1 MPSGGSRSAH
11 VVRQCTFDKE
21 ARGQGKRP
29 TRPRKRQKKAMLAN
43 HDVALPSRYQDPE
56 AKSLF
61 DLFLDSRRCHGR
73 RPALWVEGSVFTYD
87 ELYQATAR
95 LAGAIRMGRGQKD
108 QGEGGQCGLL
118 VNRTPTAYAAV
129 LASLMVGSAYV
140 PLNPQFPRDRLR
152 DTLLSSAVDTL
163 IVDRRSAAAAGPL
176 LESVSRPLTVLLPDA
191 AGPEWPLRGSC
202 HRYLARA
209 DIGRAPPAA
218 PISDHSRENGAYL
231 LFTSGSTGKPKG
243 VLISN
248 ANALAYIENA
258 RRRYRPGPDDRFSQL
273 FDFSFDLSVH
283 DMFLAW
289 SCGACLYCP
298 PEGKL
303 IGLSDFIRR
312 CQLTFWFSVPST
324 AAFMRQL
331 RMLKPGSYPSLRWSL
346 FCGEAL
352 PMGLAAS
359 WQEAATNST
368 VENLYGPTEATV
380 AFTAYRLPKES
391 RAELNA
397 LPTVPIGMPLSGQR
411 VMVTD
416 DRGEPL
422 ADGQAGELFLGGP
435 QVAAGYWHAPDQT
448 AARFQ
453 PPRHANGEAT
463 RWYRT
468 GDRVIMSSEHG
479 LIFLGRVD
487 RQAKIRGHRVEL
499 MEVEHSMRLAAG
511 TDTVAAIPWP
521 IGDDGLALGVVGFV
535 AGSQKIAAE
544 IIEAC
549 RARLPDY
556 MVPGQIHCIRN
567 WPLNGNGKTD
577 YISLT
582 GLLNNDDVGNK

>member
-1 MPSGGSRSAH
+1 MNGTVAAQVG
-11 VVRQCTFDKE
+11 E
-21 ARGQGKRP
+21 
-29 TRPRKRQKKAMLAN
+29 KATLAN
-43 HDVALPSRYQDPE
+43 YDIAFPSCNQSLQ

-61 DLFLDSRRCHGR
+61 DLFLDSRRSHGD
-73 RPALWVEGSVFTYD
+73 RPALWVEGSVLTYA

-95 LAGAIRMGRGQKD
+95 LAGAIRMARGRQDPGRPC
-108 QGEGGQCGLL
+108 QCGLL
-118 VNRTPTAYAAV
+118 VNRTPTAYTAV
-129 LASLMVGSAYV
+129 LASLMVGSTYV

-163 IVDRRSAAAAGPL
+163 IVDHHSAAAAGPL
-176 LESVSRPLTVLLPDA
+176 LESVPRPLTVLLPDA
-191 AGPEWPLRGSC
+191 AGPAWSLRGSR
-202 HRYLARA
+202 HQYFAQA
-209 DIGRAPPAA
+209 DIERAPPAA
-218 PISDHSRENGAYL
+218 TISDYSTETGAYL

-243 VLISN
+243 VLIN
-248 ANALAYIENA
+248 NGNALAYIENA
-258 RRRYRPGPDDRFSQL
+258 RRRYQPGPDDRFSQL

-289 SCGACLYCP
+289 SSGACVYCV

-312 CQLTFWFSVPST
+312 CRLTFWFSVPST

-331 RMLKPGSYPSLRWSL
+331 RMLKPGSYPTLRWSL

-352 PMGLAAS
+352 PMGLAAA
-359 WQEAATNST
+359 WQDAAPNSI

-380 AFTAYRLPKES
+380 AFTAYRLPKE
-391 RAELNA
+391 RRPELNA
-397 LPTVPIGMPLSGQR
+397 LPTVPIGMPLSGQKI
-411 VMVTD
+411 MVVND
-416 DRGEPL
+416 HGEPL
-422 ADGQAGELFLGGP
+422 AAGQAGELVLGGS

-453 PPRHANGEAT
+453 PPRHVSADGT

-468 GDRVIMSSEHG
+468 GDRVVMSSEHG
-479 LIFLGRVD
+479 LLFLGRID

-499 MEVEHSMRLAAG
+499 LEVENTMRLAAG

-521 IGDDGLALGVVGFV
+521 IGEDGLAVGLVGFV
-535 AGSQKIAAE
+535 AGSQMIPAE

-549 RARLPDY
+549 RSSLPEY
-556 MVPGQIHCIRN
+556 MVPSQIRCITN

-577 YISLT
+577 YVSLT
-582 GLLNNDDVGNK
+582 GLLHNGDVKLQ